1 MGAGNSFHLGEL
13 PGGLVFRIWRFH
25 FCGPGSTPRLGT
37 EIPLLAAACLGK
49 KKILFCKFYRDVG
62 RWEHG
67 PSQSLGREALELR
80 ALALEGP

>member
-49 KKILFCKFYRDVG
+49 KKKFCFANFTETLARGNMV
-62 RWEHG
+62 
-67 PSQSLGREALELR
+67 LLR
-80 ALALEGP
+80 ASEGRHLS

>member
-49 KKILFCKFYRDVG
+49 KKNSVLQILQKRWPVG
-62 RWEHG
+62 TWSFSEPRKG
-67 PSQSLGREALELR
+67 GT
-80 ALALEGP
+80 